1 MSVSNTSASES
12 KHTAQRVA
20 AILLAER
27 RRIAMAF
34 RAIDA
39 TTAERAA
46 ELKTLQLRHDAPF
59 DDLLRLG
66 VIHQRERLFWFDETK
81 YESAIERPR
90 FRTVGMVVVL
100 LIFALLVWAFVGVM
114 NA

>member
-1 MSVSNTSASES
+1 MPASNTSASES

-34 RAIDA
+34 RAADA

-66 VIHQRERLFWFDETK
+66 VIHQHERLFWFDEAK

-90 FRTVGMVVVL
+90 FRSVGIVVVL
-100 LIFALLVWAFVGVM
+100 LILALFAWAFVGVM
-114 NA
+114 TA

>member
-1 MSVSNTSASES
+1 MPASNTSASES

-20 AILLAER
+20 AALLAER

-39 TTAERAA
+39 TTTERAA

-59 DDLLRLG
+59 DDLIRLG
-66 VIHQRERLFWFDETK
+66 VIHQRERRFWFDESR
-81 YESAIERPR
+81 YERTIERPR
-90 FRTVGMVVVL
+90 FRSIGMVVIL
-100 LIFALLVWAFVGVM
+100 LIFALFVWAFVGVM